1 VTATTH
7 NSPYRAASKAS
18 KTVEAYDFSR
28 PTSLAREHSRVLEMA
43 FETFARQWGM
53 QLTAKVRVKAQVSS
67 NAVLM
72 QSYDDYSAS
81 LPSSTAMVLCVLA
94 GMDSRAVVQF
104 PITAALTWVSKMLGG
119 QGSQQHLERSSFTPI
134 EQGLVRRLMEN
145 ALEDLRYSFGPML
158 TTPIELGSIQ
168 FNSQFAQAAAPSD
181 LMIVAKFTVKVG
193 EDSADATMAIPAEVL
208 MPHLNAGA
216 AAKSTQDPRTL
227 VRAHL
232 SNVPVQVALEL
243 SPVVVKPAAILNL
256 SVGDVLPLPHSTHH
270 PFNVVVDG
278 HRLAQATAGSN
289 GSRLAAVIVTTEEKP
304 R

>member
-1 VTATTH
+1 MTATTH
-7 NSPYRAASKAS
+7 NSPYRAAAMAR

-53 QLTAKVRVKAQVSS
+53 QLTAKVRVKAQVTS

-81 LPSSTAMVLCVLA
+81 LPSSTAMVLCVLE

-119 QGSQQHLERSSFTPI
+119 QGSQQHLDRSSFTPI

-145 ALEDLRYSFGPML
+145 ALEDLRYSFGSML

-181 LMIVAKFTVKVG
+181 LMIVAEFTVKVG

-243 SPVVVKPAAILNL
+243 SPVVVKPAAVLNL

-270 PFNVVVDG
+270 PFHVVVDG